1 MYSAAYVWAKIL
13 ARLEQQLS
21 EVTVS
26 TWLDDAEIIE
36 LTEDRLVLY
45 TPSDYR
51 KEIILTQC
59 APYILEALEAL
70 VHTKPVL
77 EVWGE
82 TELKRFKEE
91 KRAAATVPLNPQY
104 SFDSFVEAP
113 ENRFARQMTMLAA
126 AAPGEKTHNPLLLY
140 GKPGVGKTHLLYAA
154 ANRIMETRPEL
165 KVVCM
170 KTEAFINEFI
180 YAIRNDKSREFKAK
194 LRKADVLL
202 LDDIQFL
209 AGKETTQEEFYHI
222 FNTLYENN
230 KQIILTS
237 DRRPMDMPTLATQL
251 IDRFGEGVMVEVPSP
266 GAEAR
271 LQIVEIKSKSY
282 QLPLPH
288 SLKKLIADSAENVR
302 QLEGILKKLRAM
314 RELGGATMDADTVG
328 TVVHA
333 LLGTQLPRCVTAA
346 MVLEAVCAYYHVSEA
361 DLKSSNRSKTVT
373 TPRQV
378 AMYLMQTMVG
388 MKPDAIGKQL
398 LRDRA
403 TVIHSVS
410 KVDNAQS
417 GDEAFRKQVDSLRA
431 NIEAKLAD

>member
-59 APYILEALEAL
+59 APYIRAALEEL
-70 VHTKPVL
+70 VHTTPTL

-91 KRAAATVPLNPQY
+91 KKAAATVTLNPQY

-126 AAPGEKTHNPLLLY
+126 NRPGEKTHNPLLLY

-154 ANRIMETRPEL
+154 ANRIIATRPDL

-170 KTEAFINEFI
+170 KTEAFIGEFL

-251 IDRFGEGVMVEVPSP
+251 IDRFGEGVMIEVPSP

-271 LQIVEIKSKSY
+271 LQIVNLKAESY
-282 QLPLPH
+282 HLPLTPA
-288 SLKKLIADSAENVR
+288 LKKCIADSAENVR
-302 QLEGILKKLRAM
+302 QLEGILKKLHAM
-314 RELGGATMDADTVG
+314 HALGGATMDADTVSS
-328 TVVHA
+328 VVQE
-333 LLGTQLPRCVTAA
+333 LLGTQLPRFVTPQL
-346 MVLEAVCAYYHVSEA
+346 VLDAICDYYHVTLA
-361 DLKSSNRSKTVT
+361 DLKSGNRSRTVAE
-373 TPRQV
+373 PRQV
-378 AMYLMQTMVG
+378 AMYLMQTMANT
-388 MKPDAIGKQL
+388 KQSAISSLL

-403 TVIHSVS
+403 TVNHSVN
-410 KVDNAQS
+410 KVDEACRR
-417 GDEAFRKQVDSLRA
+417 DEAFRKQVDRIKA